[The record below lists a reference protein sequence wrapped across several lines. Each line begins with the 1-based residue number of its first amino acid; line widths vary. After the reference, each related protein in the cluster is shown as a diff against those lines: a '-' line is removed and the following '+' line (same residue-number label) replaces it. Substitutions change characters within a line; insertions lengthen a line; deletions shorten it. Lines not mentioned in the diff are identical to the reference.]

1 MALQQAQNT
10 SENEVTMVFPTFSCT
25 ITEGRMIS
33 RRTSALS
40 EWPRAETGPCKPDE
54 LVIGVMI
61 SMKMVENPQEE
72 TGNRCPEELITPH
85 TS

>member
-10 SENEVTMVFPTFSCT
+10 SENEVTMVFLTFSCT
-25 ITEGRMIS
+25 FTEGRMIS

-40 EWPRAETGPCKPDE
+40 EWPRAETGPYKPDE

-61 SMKMVENPQEE
+61 SMKTAQEE